1 MIMAQLVR
9 FGVSLEKELLGKF
22 DQRIRSKNYTNRSE
36 AIRDLIREDLVR
48 KEWQDNKEVAGS
60 ITLVYDHHK
69 RQLLNYLMDIQHN
82 FHKNIL
88 STQHIHIDHNNC
100 LEVLVVKGGPKSIE
114 ALYGKLKSAKG
125 VKHAS
130 FAMSTTGRDIA

>member
-1 MIMAQLVR
+1 MAQLVR
-9 FGVSLEKELLGKF
+9 FGVSLEKDLLTKF
-22 DQRIRSKNYTNRSE
+22 GRRIRDKNYTNRSE

-48 KEWQDNKEVAGS
+48 QEWQEGREVAGS

-69 RQLLNYLMDIQHN
+69 RQLLNYLMDIQHA
-82 FHKNIL
+82 FHENIL

-100 LEVLVVKGGPKSIE
+100 LEVIVVKGNPKNIE

-125 VKHAS
+125 VKHAG
-130 FAMSTTGRDIA
+130 FAMSTTGKGIA